1 MSWKRVFYAFV
12 VMVVAGVSALGG
24 SLAGGLAVYRVV
36 AHNQPATI
44 QENDQPISAGT
55 TPSTQLV
62 VDSTAIETTITQ
74 AVQKVGP
81 AVVTVVG
88 TVPGQMTFF
97 GQASDSTVSGT
108 GFFISQ
114 DGYLLTNNHVVEDAT
129 GLSVIL
135 SDGTEI
141 AASLVG
147 TDIYAD
153 LAVLKTD
160 SAAPAWVTLG
170 NSDEM
175 DPGETVIA
183 IGSPLG
189 EFMNTVT
196 TGVVSA
202 TGRSIDTGYGYQIEN
217 LLQTDAAINQ
227 GNSGGPLLNL
237 AGEVIGINTLV
248 VRNSQ
253 SGTVAEGLGF
263 AIPTN
268 TAAVVAEQI
277 IQKGYFSRPYLGAQW
292 QAINPNIA
300 ARYDLP
306 AEWGVYLTDVAT
318 GSPAAKAGLQRG
330 DIIVKIGDTTLDE
343 STSFLNV
350 LYTYQ
355 PGDQITLTVMRGR
368 SEETLTI
375 TLGETTQQ

>member
-12 VMVVAGVSALGG
+12 VMIVAGVSALGG
-24 SLAGGLAVYRVV
+24 ALAGGLAVYRVV
-36 AHNQPATI
+36 SMNQTTVPALA
-44 QENDQPISAGT
+44 DQAVSAGT
-55 TPSTQLV
+55 PSPNQLV
-62 VDSTAIETTITQ
+62 VDSTDIETSITQ

-129 GLSVIL
+129 DLSVIL
-135 SDGTEI
+135 SDGTQA

-153 LAVLKTD
+153 LAVLKTE
-160 SAAPAWVTLG
+160 SSAPAWVTLG

-202 TGRSIDTGYGYQIEN
+202 TGRTIDTGYGYQIEN
-217 LLQTDAAINQ
+217 LIQTDAAINQ
-227 GNSGGPLLNL
+227 GNSGGPLVNL
-237 AGEVIGINTLV
+237 AGKVIGINNMI
-248 VRNSQ
+248 VRG
-253 SGTVAEGLGF
+253 SGSGAVAEGLGF

-268 TAAVVAEQI
+268 TAQAVASQI
-277 IQKGYFSRPYLGAQW
+277 MAKGYFSRPYLGVRW
-292 QAINPNIA
+292 QQVTPDIA
-300 ARYDLP
+300 SMYNLP
-306 AEWGVYLTDVAT
+306 AEWGVYVRSVVSN
-318 GSPAAKAGLQRG
+318 SPASKAGIEQG
-330 DIIVKIGDTTLDE
+330 DIITAIGGVALDE
-343 STSFLNV
+343 THSYMNT
-350 LYTYQ
+350 LYQYNA
-355 PGDQITLTVMRGR
+355 GEEVTVDIVRGR
-368 SEETLTI
+368 QQVQVTVVLEEASAN
-375 TLGETTQQ
+375 